1 MNQKR
6 LKIWLPLLLICT
18 VAFAAL
24 TAFSF
29 SATEMDDLDAQLL
42 TAAVAAETERLK
54 IGVAPA
60 DVFAQQLN
68 GRQSAVDSLVASQNG
83 TNLDL
88 QQYYTDD
95 LARNYQE
102 IQESAK
108 EHIDLSR
115 IDVDSGTTASRLIYT
130 EDISETEKKIRFSFV
145 GWLTTIYQEEGQYSV
160 VTAFNQDTLTKTM
173 VLEDGLWKTLR
184 TDEYRKEFAP
194 DDYVYE
200 KGRFDTLEEALE
212 FVQHMNMEAENPF
225 SSAGLKV

>member
-68 GRQSAVDSLVASQNG
+68 GRQSAVESLVASQNG

-130 EDISETEKKIRFSFV
+130 EDISETEKKIQFSFV

-225 SSAGLKV
+225 S

>member
-130 EDISETEKKIRFSFV
+130 EDISETEKKIQFSFV

-200 KGRFDTLEEALE
+200 KGRFDTL
-212 FVQHMNMEAENPF
+212 
-225 SSAGLKV
+225 

>member
-68 GRQSAVDSLVASQNG
+68 GRQSAADSLVASQNG

-108 EHIDLSR
+108 EHVDLSR

-130 EDISETEKKIRFSFV
+130 ENISETEKKIQFSFV

-160 VTAFNQDTLTKTM
+160 VTVFNQDTLTKTM

-184 TDEYRKEFAP
+184 IDEHRKEFAP

-225 SSAGLKV
+225 S

>member
-130 EDISETEKKIRFSFV
+130 EDISETEKKIQFSFV

-160 VTAFNQDTLTKTM
+160 VTAFNQNTLTKTM

-225 SSAGLKV
+225 S

>member
-130 EDISETEKKIRFSFV
+130 EDISETEKKIQFSFV

-200 KGRFDTLEEALE
+200 KGRFDTLEEALT
-212 FVQHMNMEAENPF
+212 FVQNMDTEAENPF
-225 SSAGLKV
+225 A

>member
-130 EDISETEKKIRFSFV
+130 EDISETEKKIQFSFV

-200 KGRFDTLEEALE
+200 KGRFDTLDEALE

-225 SSAGLKV
+225 S

>member
-108 EHIDLSR
+108 EHADLTR
-115 IDVDSGTTASRLIYT
+115 IDVDSGTTAGRLIYIT
-130 EDISETEKKIRFSFV
+130 EDLPKRSGESRFSFV
-145 GWLTTIYQEEGQYSV
+145 GWLTTIYQEGRSV
-160 VTAFNQDTLTKTM
+160 
-173 VLEDGLWKTLR
+173 LR
-184 TDEYRKEFAP
+184 CNRLQPRYPHKNHGAG
-194 DDYVYE
+194 
-200 KGRFDTLEEALE
+200 GRT
-212 FVQHMNMEAENPF
+212 VENP
-225 SSAGLKV
+225 AHR

>member
-42 TAAVAAETERLK
+42 PAAVAAETERLK

-130 EDISETEKKIRFSFV
+130 EDISETEKKIQFSFV

-225 SSAGLKV
+225 S

>member
-130 EDISETEKKIRFSFV
+130 EDISETEKKIQFSFV

-184 TDEYRKEFAP
+184 IDEHRKEFAP

-200 KGRFDTLEEALE
+200 KGRFDTREEALT
-212 FVQHMNMEAENPF
+212 FVQNMDTEAENPF
-225 SSAGLKV
+225 A

>member
-130 EDISETEKKIRFSFV
+130 EDISETEKKIQFSFV
-145 GWLTTIYQEEGQYSV
+145 GWLTTIYQEGGQYSV

-225 SSAGLKV
+225 S

>member
-68 GRQSAVDSLVASQNG
+68 GRQSAADSLVASQNG

-108 EHIDLSR
+108 EHVDLSR

-130 EDISETEKKIRFSFV
+130 ENISETEKKIQFSFV

-184 TDEYRKEFAP
+184 IDEHRKEFAP

-200 KGRFDTLEEALE
+200 KGRFDTLEEALT
-212 FVQHMNMEAENPF
+212 FVQNMDTEAENPF
-225 SSAGLKV
+225 A

>member
-6 LKIWLPLLLICT
+6 LKIWLQLLLICT

-130 EDISETEKKIRFSFV
+130 EDISETEKKIQFSFV

-225 SSAGLKV
+225 S

>member
-95 LARNYQE
+95 LARNFQE

-130 EDISETEKKIRFSFV
+130 EDISETEKKIQFSFV

-225 SSAGLKV
+225 S

>member
-130 EDISETEKKIRFSFV
+130 EDISETEKKIQFSFV

-212 FVQHMNMEAENPF
+212 FVQHINMEAENPF
-225 SSAGLKV
+225 S

>member
-115 IDVDSGTTASRLIYT
+115 IDVNSGTTASRLIYT
-130 EDISETEKKIRFSFV
+130 EDISETEKKIQFSFV

-225 SSAGLKV
+225 S

>member
-83 TNLDL
+83 TNLEL

-95 LARNYQE
+95 LARYYEE

-130 EDISETEKKIRFSFV
+130 EDISETEKKIQFSFV

-225 SSAGLKV
+225 S

>member
-68 GRQSAVDSLVASQNG
+68 GRQSAADSLVASQNG

-108 EHIDLSR
+108 EHVDLSR

-130 EDISETEKKIRFSFV
+130 ENISETEKKIQFSFV

-160 VTAFNQDTLTKTM
+160 VTVFNQDTLTNTM

-225 SSAGLKV
+225 S